1 MENSYVG
8 VVLAARQYWYT
19 LFHGLFGGEPSRE
32 LVKALEDGVRNGL
45 FDLYS
50 CETGDAFDG
59 MRSFASAL
67 AGDESRLGEISDEYT
82 RLFVGP
88 GHLDAPPWES
98 PYVGKEGLLFQE
110 STLKVRYEYA
120 ESGYLPQDYP
130 RVADDHIAL
139 MMDYMAHMARRS
151 AEAWCETT
159 ADDVGDLAAKQL
171 RFIENHL
178 LNWVPEYADRLEGA
192 GISEFY
198 ALAAR
203 CALGF
208 FEQDRGF
215 LEQVVAKD
223 LPLPDSVRTRAKC

>member
-1 MENSYVG
+1 MKVLDSGSVE

-19 LFHGLFGGEPSRE
+19 LFHGVFGGRPSRE
-32 LVKALEDGVRNGL
+32 LVKALEDGVQNGL

-50 CETGDAFDG
+50 RESGDAFDG
-59 MRSFASAL
+59 MRSYVSTL
-67 AGDESRLGEISDEYT
+67 AGDESRLEAISDEYT
-82 RLFVGP
+82 KLFIGP

-120 ESGYLPQDYP
+120 DSGYLPQDYP

-139 MMDYMAHMARRS
+139 MMDYMAHMAKRS
-151 AEAWCETT
+151 AEAYSGAPADDIT
-159 ADDVGDLAAKQL
+159 ADDSSDLAVKQS

-178 LNWVPEYADRLEGA
+178 LNWVPEYARKIEKA

-198 ALAAR
+198 TRAAR
-203 CALGF
+203 CAL
-208 FEQDRGF
+208 DF
-215 LEQVVAKD
+215 LEQDGAFLDCVARGA
-223 LPLPDSVRTRAKC
+223 S